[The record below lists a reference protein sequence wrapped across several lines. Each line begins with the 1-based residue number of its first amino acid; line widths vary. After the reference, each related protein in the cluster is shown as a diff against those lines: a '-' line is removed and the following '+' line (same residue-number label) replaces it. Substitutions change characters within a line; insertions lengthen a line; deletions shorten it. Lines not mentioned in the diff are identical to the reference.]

1 MAPSA
6 EDAGFAPHLSDTMAA
21 GSDRVA
27 SSSAPAKDVPSA
39 PAHLART
46 FDAVVTNVRSAYI
59 GKDSTVR
66 LALCCLM
73 AEGHLLVEDHPGVG
87 KTTLAKALARSLD
100 LTFGRV
106 QFTADLLP
114 ADVTGAM
121 VFDRDSGQIAFR
133 PGPVFTNI
141 LLADEIN
148 RAPPKVQSALLE
160 AMQEYQV
167 TSERTTH
174 PLERPFLVLATQ
186 NPLELEGTYPLPEAQ
201 VDRFLMRLAVGY
213 PTVEEERTI
222 LARRRERKTDDVEV
236 PLVLKAGEFRA
247 VQRAA
252 EDVVVDPS
260 IEAYAVDLVGA
271 TRGDARAEVG
281 ASPRGSLALLKLA
294 RARALVEGRDFV
306 VPDDVKALA
315 VPALAHRIVVKPEP
329 WIRGV
334 RGPAVVEGALA
345 RVPVPKVR

>member
-1 MAPSA
+1 VNGETAR
-6 EDAGFAPHLSDTMAA
+6 ERIAA
-21 GSDRVA
+21 VEA
-27 SSSAPAKDVPSA
+27 AV
-39 PAHLART
+39 HT
-46 FDAVVTNVRSAYI
+46 AVVGRDVAVHLVSVGLVA
-59 GKDSTVR
+59 D
-66 LALCCLM
+66 
-73 AEGHLLVEDHPGVG
+73 GHLLLEDLPGLG
-87 KTTLAKALARSLD
+87 KTLTAKSFAKALGLGFARI
-100 LTFGRV
+100 

-114 ADVTGAM
+114 HDITGGE
-121 VFDRDSGQIAFR
+121 VFDTEQRTFEFR

-213 PTVEEERTI
+213 PTVEEERMI
-222 LARRRERKTDDVEV
+222 LARRRARKTDDVDV
-236 PLVLKAGEFRA
+236 PSVLKPGEFRD

-252 EDVVVDPS
+252 EDVTVDPGV
-260 IEAYAVDLVGA
+260 EAYAVDLVGA

-281 ASPRGSLALLKLA
+281 ASPRGSLALLKLS
-294 RARALVEGRDFV
+294 RARALVEGRDYV

-315 VPALAHRIVVKPEP
+315 VPALAHRIVIKPEP

-334 RGPAVVEGALA
+334 RGSALVESALA
-345 RVPVPKVR
+345 RVPVPKLR